1 MVTQTEDANSHT
13 TAVLFMVGITI
24 LLAALV
30 VLLFQIPAMDFLG
43 QQLPVFEIRSVDSTD
58 EITGTLN
65 YDSRVRFV
73 HNGTENYQNDRMKA
87 VFFKNGGQWSCV
99 IETLSGAHFIP
110 SHHHGVQW
118 MGGSGCSGTLF
129 TPGEQVVIDF
139 TDGTFRPG
147 DTVRMDIMDK
157 DTERILSTHSFR
169 VKN

>member
-1 MVTQTEDANSHT
+1 MLIPIGNTLFFLRMVTQTEDANSHT

-43 QQLPVFEIRSVDSTD
+43 QQLPVFEIRGVDSTD

-73 HNGTENYQNDRMKA
+73 HNG
-87 VFFKNGGQWSCV
+87 GQWSCV
-99 IETLSGAHFIP
+99 IETLNGAHFIP
-110 SHHHGVQW
+110 SHHHGIQW